1 MILKTPEVVL
11 GVLFQIGGVTEVVIY
26 VSSTNY
32 AESTCVG
39 LKGV

>member
-1 MILKTPEVVL
+1 MILKTLEAVL

-26 VSSTNY
+26 VLSKNY
-32 AESTCVG
+32 LESTCVG

>member
-1 MILKTPEVVL
+1 MILKTLEAVL

-26 VSSTNY
+26 VSSKNY
-32 AESTCVG
+32 LESTCVG